1 MKELRESLRFSC
13 NEAVVCLMGRRKIQ
27 ADIIDVSRGGMRL
40 RLSQPLELGRQVEV
54 KPKHR
59 SRGRAPVLAVV
70 RWQTTGDEAE
80 AGLEF
85 LEPAGKLSRKW
96 LRKLF
101 PGKGKAWTKGHQ
113 QRSEVR
119 AGCRLPVVSGDDTWE
134 GEIVDLSASGARFLR
149 NEKMAEST
157 NIYLCLPWD
166 YLEVSAT
173 PVRVTQKGKEWVH
186 SVTFSEL
193 GSAEREHLKLFV
205 EKSVGAL

>member
-27 ADIIDVSRGGMRL
+27 ADILDVSRGGMRL
-40 RLSQPLELGRQVEV
+40 RLSQPLEVGRQIEV

-59 SRGRAPVLAVV
+59 SRGRAPVLAAV
-70 RWQTTGDEAE
+70 RWQCTGDEME

-101 PGKGKAWTKGHQ
+101 PGKGKAWTEGRQ

-119 AGCRLPVVSGDDTWE
+119 AGCRLPGVSGDGSWE
-134 GEIVDLSASGARFLR
+134 GELVDLSASGACFLR
-149 NEKMAEST
+149 DTKLEESAEL
-157 NIYLCLPWD
+157 YLCLPWD
-166 YLEVSAT
+166 YVQVNAT
-173 PVRVTQKGKEWVH
+173 PVRVAQRGKAWVH
-186 SVTFSEL
+186 SVKFSQL
-193 GSAEREHLKLFV
+193 KPAQREHLKLFV
-205 EKSVGAL
+205 ENSVGR

>member
-27 ADIIDVSRGGMRL
+27 ADILDVSRGGMRL
-40 RLSQPLELGRQVEV
+40 RLSQPLGVGRQIEV

-70 RWQTTGDEAE
+70 RWQRTGDEME

-101 PGKGKAWTKGHQ
+101 PGKGKAWTEGHQ

-119 AGCRLPVVSGDDTWE
+119 AGCRLPVVSGDGNWE
-134 GEIVDLSASGARFLR
+134 GELADLSASGACFLR
-149 NEKMAEST
+149 DTKLEEST
-157 NIYLCLPWD
+157 ELYLCLPWD
-166 YLEVSAT
+166 YVQVNAT
-173 PVRVTQKGKEWVH
+173 PVRVAKKGDEWVH
-186 SVTFSEL
+186 SVRFSGL
-193 GSAEREHLKLFV
+193 KPAQREHLRLFV
-205 EKSVGAL
+205 ESSVGR